1 MINIFEDD
9 GIVTLQDLKTQF
21 NPSEIREG
29 YREITGLDNDK
40 DFTDEEIYLYM
51 LEVINDGED

>member
-29 YREITGLDNDK
+29 YRKITGLDNDK